1 MYLSFN
7 AARYF
12 YANKLNK
19 PEEKKGSGD
28 IKITGR
34 QGRISHMLFW

>member
-12 YANKLNK
+12 YVNKLNK
-19 PEEKKGSGD
+19 PENKGSGD
-28 IKITGR
+28 IKKTGR
-34 QGRISHMLFW
+34 QGTISHMLFW